1 MKVKRQVRLVY
12 EGNSSNGISVA
23 VDPRPEGR
31 RVDLAIGW
39 RQFCKVNGLETG
51 RTYSF
56 EFNPD
61 HDVFHVKE
69 IARARSVIATLN

>member
-1 MKVKRQVRLVY
+1 MMVKRQVRLVY
-12 EGNSSNGISVA
+12 EGNNSNAISVV

-39 RQFCKVNGLETG
+39 RQFYKANGLQKG

-61 HDVFHVKE
+61 QDLFHVKQV
-69 IARARSVIATLN
+69 ARPRSMISP